1 MSTNKKYIIDEEG
14 KKRRVIEFRDGT
26 YRVFNSE
33 FDKLKKRILKL
44 AVVPAVVIALVGG
57 TVACGNDD
65 KVSEEEALDAE
76 NNTQT
81 EQEATEET
89 NVKEYSDITVD
100 EAEVMAD
107 KLVKDSN
114 GQFTKEEAADF
125 ILFMDG
131 KGRKVDENEKTTIE
145 ETMDTLD
152 KFEMFTGYGD
162 AGADIA
168 NGLAGLPVDRTHEI
182 KNPAEYLCEEGTIDY
197 DYITEF
203 YKLNKNIQDN
213 PTDQNAYLDTVE
225 FIKDVTS
232 LSGCDTQVDGI
243 DVSDIVYTNA
253 KCEIETK
260 DMVNNYTLPVCV
272 TAVDTNTIPESIES
286 IDGEQGIKD
295 MFEQGF
301 TFMDENTYE
310 PKDDHAQDEECN
322 EAFQNGEITL
332 LKVWKQYLS
341 DYTSQNYTDYIYSS
355 SVDTARTRKG
365 C

>member
-14 KKRRVIEFRDGT
+14 KKRRVIKFKDGT
-26 YRVFNSE
+26 YRVFNKE
-33 FDKLKKRILKL
+33 FDKLRKIITASTLSL
-44 AVVPAVVIALVGG
+44 ALVLG
-57 TVACGNDD
+57 TIGCATNND
-65 KVSEEEALDAE
+65 VSDEEALDE
-76 NNTQT
+76 QNNTKTEQDVNEETQT
-81 EQEATEET
+81 ETTKAQ
-89 NVKEYSDITVD
+89 YSDITVD
-100 EAEVMAD
+100 EAKEMAT
-107 KLVKDSN
+107 KLVEDSN
-114 GQFTKEEAADF
+114 GQFTLEEATDF

-131 KGRKVDENEKTTIE
+131 HGRKSTEEQTTIE

-152 KFEMFTGYGD
+152 KFEMFTGFGD

-168 NGLAGLPVDRTHEI
+168 NGLAGLPVDRSHEI

-203 YKLNKNIQDN
+203 YNHNKNIQNN
-213 PTDQNAYLDTVE
+213 PTDENAYLDTVE

-243 DVSDIVYTNA
+243 DVSDIVYTNP

-260 DMVNNYTLPVCV
+260 DMIVNYTLPVCV

-295 MFEQGF
+295 MFYQGF
-301 TFMDENTYE
+301 TYMDENEFE
-310 PKDDHAQDEECN
+310 PTDDHAQDDICN
-322 EAFQNGEITL
+322 EANQNGEITL
-332 LKVWKQYLS
+332 LKIWKQYLS
-341 DYTSQNYTDYIYSS
+341 DYTSMNNNEVNYVASD
-355 SVDTARTRKG
+355 DKARTRKQG